1 MNNTLTL
8 DLIDI
13 EELST
18 LEMDSIFGGAA
29 NPIIMADEH
38 ATSIITAVWFDT
50 GIRP

>member
-38 ATSIITAVWFDT
+38 ATSIITTLFLYT
-50 GIRP
+50 TILP